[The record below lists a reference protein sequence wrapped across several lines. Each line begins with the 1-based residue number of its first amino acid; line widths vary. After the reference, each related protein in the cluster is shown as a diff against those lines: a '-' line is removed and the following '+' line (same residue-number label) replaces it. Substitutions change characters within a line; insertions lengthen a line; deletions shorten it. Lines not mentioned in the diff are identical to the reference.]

1 MPNKSKKYRQAAE
14 AIDQDKQYSLQEAIQ
29 VLKSFP
35 TRKFDESVEVGM
47 NLGIDGRQAD
57 QVLRGTVMLP
67 NGTGK
72 DIRVLVF
79 AQGDLAQSAEEA
91 GADFVGGADMVEK
104 VQGGWLDF
112 DLVVA
117 APDMMGQ
124 VGKLGRVLGPRSLM
138 PNPKTGTVT
147 RDVGQAVKE
156 AKAGRVEF
164 RADNKSGN
172 NAQAPIGKVSFSE
185 EALLENAQAFASAIM
200 RAKPAASKGQF
211 VRKMTLSSTMGP
223 GLRIDPADISL
234 A

>member
-1 MPNKSKKYRQAAE
+1 MPKKSKKYRQAAE
-14 AIDQDKQYSLQEAIQ
+14 AIDADKQYTLQEAIQ
-29 VLKSFP
+29 LLKSFP
-35 TRKFDESVEVGM
+35 VRKYDESVEVGM

-91 GADFVGGADMVEK
+91 GADHVGGADMVEK

-124 VGKLGRVLGPRSLM
+124 VGKLGRVLGPRGLM

-147 RDVGQAVKE
+147 RDVAQAVKE

>member
-1 MPNKSKKYRQAAE
+1 MPKKSKKYRQAAE
-14 AIDQDKQYSLQEAIQ
+14 AIDADKQYSLQEAIQ
-29 VLKSFP
+29 LLKSFP
-35 TRKFDESVEVGM
+35 VRKYDESVEVGM

-91 GADFVGGADMVEK
+91 GADHVGGADMVEK

-124 VGKLGRVLGPRSLM
+124 VGKLGRVLGPRGLM

-147 RDVGQAVKE
+147 RDVAQAVKE

-185 EALLENAQAFASAIM
+185 EALLENAQAFAAAIM